1 MDEKTIVI
9 ANTMSKVEKL
19 VRSQLKKGDDPL
31 LIASALM
38 ANTRNLYVE
47 SIGVDDTI
55 KVFEA
60 ITDSFHITEDMLKK
74 MRPTIH

>member
-38 ANTRNLYVE
+38 AITRNLYVE

>member
-38 ANTRNLYVE
+38 AITRNLYVE

-60 ITDSFHITEDMLKK
+60 ITDSFNITEDMLKK

>member
-1 MDEKTIVI
+1 MDEKTAIV
-9 ANTMSKVEKL
+9 
-19 VRSQLKKGDDPL
+19 
-31 LIASALM
+31 ASALM
-38 ANTRNLYVE
+38 AITRNLYVE

>member
-1 MDEKTIVI
+1 MDEKTAII
-9 ANTMSKVEKL
+9 ASTMSKIEQI
-19 VRSQLKKGDDPL
+19 VRSQLKNGDDPL
-31 LIASALM
+31 LVASALM
-38 ANTRNLYVE
+38 AITRYLYVE

>member
-1 MDEKTIVI
+1 MDEKTLVI
-9 ANTMSKVEKL
+9 ANTMGKIEAI
-19 VRSQLKKGDDPL
+19 VRSQLKKGNDPL

-38 ANTRNLYVE
+38 AITRNLYVE